1 MALIRC
7 PECSQEVSEK
17 AKSCPHCGYPMTT
30 PENQGMASLPAPT
43 PFFKPELAETAG
55 QGPSQIES
63 RLVVEIPPWEKE
75 DLERFKDVKAEAP
88 RVIQSRIKIPP
99 LLKRALL
106 IGGGLA
112 FFMMALSVSGA
123 FAPHPVVKPPAP
135 SLEESLPKEPPKPV
149 VYQPPKEDRGSEG
162 GAFAAAKDMILALIP
177 TPSTADFSLFNSDI
191 VEVSP
196 YKWRV
201 KSYVDFQNLF
211 GAMVRK
217 HFIVDL
223 TYRSGKW
230 YCDNI
235 DIY

>member
-1 MALIRC
+1 MPLIRC
-7 PECSQEVSEK
+7 PECGKEVSDK
-17 AKSCPHCGYPMTT
+17 ARGCPHCGYPL
-30 PENQGMASLPAPT
+30 ESAGNQRTMSLGAPAQEPDQ
-43 PFFKPELAETAG
+43 AEATG
-55 QGPSQIES
+55 QKNPNIES

-75 DLERFKDVKAEAP
+75 DLGRFKDIKVEAP
-88 RVIQSRIKIPP
+88 KVIQSRINIPP

-123 FAPHPVVKPPAP
+123 FDHHPVVKHPAP

-149 VYQPPKEDRGSEG
+149 VYQPPKEDRGSEE
-162 GAFAAAKDMILALIP
+162 GAFAVAKDMILALIP